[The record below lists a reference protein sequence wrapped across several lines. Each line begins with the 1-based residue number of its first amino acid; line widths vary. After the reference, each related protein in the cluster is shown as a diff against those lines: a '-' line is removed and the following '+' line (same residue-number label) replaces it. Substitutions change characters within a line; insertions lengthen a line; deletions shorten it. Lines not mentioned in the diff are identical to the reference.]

1 MPNEKFEELA
11 AECDFVA
18 ISEEQ
23 MEGCVCYEYAREW
36 KKMRSI
42 APKGRRWWRPNKALA
57 SALASLSTFNAEI
70 AKCLSGTD
78 FPAPWARLKPI
89 DRQRFCEH
97 FEAVTGE
104 MLEETAILFDPRS
117 PFAAYRDGDDW
128 FRRFV
133 RRIGARDRIGGS
145 FAADLSF
152 GRKRIVADFE
162 KWLSEQLQNRTEPQ
176 RSTKPGPKGYSH
188 LIIDDR
194 KGFGIESSPRADL
207 NRLAALRL
215 RFYTSGFAEARRF
228 MDELWERYPSKRTH
242 DLDYKKAA
250 SLRRASNEAVQTFR
264 LLFNRSEKEFPLHY
278 RRRWK
283 LNLGG

>member
-18 ISEEQ
+18 IPEEQ

-42 APKGRRWWRPNKALA
+42 VPKGRRWWKPNKALA
-57 SALASLSTFNAEI
+57 SVSKFNAEI
-70 AKCLSGTD
+70 AKCLSATD

-89 DRQRFCEH
+89 VREGFCEH

-117 PFAAYRDGDDW
+117 PFATYHDGNDW

-133 RRIGARDRIGGS
+133 RRVGARDRIGGS
-145 FAADLSF
+145 FAVDLSF
-152 GRKRIVADFE
+152 GRNRIVAGFE

-176 RSTKPGPKGYSH
+176 RSTKPGPKG
-188 LIIDDR
+188 
-194 KGFGIESSPRADL
+194 
-207 NRLAALRL
+207 
-215 RFYTSGFAEARRF
+215 
-228 MDELWERYPSKRTH
+228 
-242 DLDYKKAA
+242 
-250 SLRRASNEAVQTFR
+250 
-264 LLFNRSEKEFPLHY
+264 
-278 RRRWK
+278 
-283 LNLGG
+283 